1 MRSVAAAATA
11 LCCACLTISASTAAG
26 SGSGSKMSA
35 NAGTTVDKKIGI
47 PVLGTSYP
55 RMVDD
60 AECREGIAV
69 LLGTEAGKKAMDGI
83 ISKIK
88 PYSERHVS
96 DPEWIVSRLQMYWD
110 SHADEIY
117 VKGEEL
123 DHVSGHAPV
132 PTVRFTASRGTQTN
146 YRRPR
151 LEDIRPYQDSL
162 GMWMHNKTKPGEPL
176 EWADPRKTGRNV
188 ESINLEIMNLARD
201 AAFLYWWSGE
211 RTYAQFA
218 ADIFDTYM
226 TGLYYREVPV
236 DLNHGHQQTLLG
248 LTSFEVIHEDI
259 AIPAAECYDFLHG
272 YLAGEKPEKI
282 TIYEDTFRKW
292 ADCIIAG
299 GVPHNNWNLIQAQ
312 FVLRIALVLS
322 PDSSYEDGRGREWFL
337 NEILNE
343 DSIRQWS
350 PGKLID
356 YGFDAGTGLWKES
369 PGYSMMVLTEWGSF
383 IRLLDTVLGVDLV
396 EAYPVLAEAVRNI
409 PQYLF
414 PNGIICGWGD
424 THCGPLNT
432 SFIPPMIENAA
443 IHGKASEKEYFTA
456 MYKCFVPGADSG
468 SPEKMSLPAKVSTF
482 TSMRP
487 PQTDPDIPAGKIE
500 DYVSPVFWSEE
511 VSWFAARTGMDPE
524 NSLMISIAGS
534 MGNHMHAN
542 GISMELYGKGYI
554 MAPDAGRG
562 SGYSTLDYSEYYS
575 QFPAHNTVCVDGVSS
590 YPVMQSRHAFSL
602 NGCYPEP
609 EKKEGIYPGVMFGDF
624 SFIEPETYSD
634 QRRQVLIINTDQD
647 NGYYIDIFRSAR
659 KDGKDRFH
667 DYFYH
672 NIGQEFGL
680 SVPTKPTE
688 ELSFAGAHLSA
699 YSYLWNKSAAETG
712 NDIEGVF
719 TMHCDDGSSAGMK
732 MWMKG
737 SQDRKVF
744 KAYAPYIDGLSRMKM
759 PYDIKSSPCQT
770 FVARQYGNAWEK
782 PFVAL
787 FEPFSSGAPGMVE
800 SVVYPDCGTGS
811 DAEGIS
817 VVRKDGRKDIIVS
830 SDRMQES
837 VCDGFACEAVLAVCS
852 RGKEGDLQIFMHNG
866 ISAVSGD
873 ISIECEEPAT
883 AAVTVSDG
891 EIRYMSDRPCTVKAG
906 KRKYRLPASD
916 FQKII
921 SRLRD

>member
-11 LCCACLTISASTAAG
+11 LCCACLTFPAATAAG
-26 SGSGSKMSA
+26 TGSGSMMSA
-35 NAGTTVDKKIGI
+35 DAGTPADKKIEI

-60 AECREGIAV
+60 AECREGIAA

-88 PYSERHVS
+88 PYSGRHVS

-132 PTVRFTASRGTQTN
+132 PTVRFTASRGTQTS

-162 GMWMHNKTKPGEPL
+162 GLWMHNKTLPGEPL

-248 LTSFEVIHEDI
+248 LTSFEVIHEDT

-272 YLAGEKPEKI
+272 FLEETRPEKLR
-282 TIYEDTFRKW
+282 IYEDAFRKW

-337 NEILNE
+337 NEILNR

-350 PGKLID
+350 PGKLIE
-356 YGFDAGTGLWKES
+356 YGFDPVTGLWKES

-396 EAYPVLAEAVRNI
+396 SAYPVLSDAVKNI

-443 IHGKASEKEYFTA
+443 IHGKASEEEYFTA

-468 SPEKMSLPAKVSTF
+468 SPEEMSLPAKVSTF

-487 PQTDPDIPAGKIE
+487 PQADPDIPAGKIE

-524 NSLMISIAGS
+524 KSLMMSIAGS

-542 GISMELYGKGYI
+542 GISMELYGRGYI

-562 SGYSTLDYSEYYS
+562 SGYTALDYAEYYS
-575 QFPAHNTVCVDGVSS
+575 QFPAHNTVCVDGISS
-590 YPVMQSRHAFSL
+590 YPVMQSHHAFSL

-609 EKKEGIYPGVMFGDF
+609 GKKDGTYTGVMFGDF
-624 SFIEPETYSD
+624 SFMEPETYSG
-634 QRRQVLIINTDQD
+634 QRRQVLIINTDPD
-647 NGYYIDIFRSAR
+647 NGYYVDIFRSAR

-672 NIGQEFGL
+672 NIGQEFEL
-680 SVPTKPTE
+680 SVPTEPTE
-688 ELSFAGAHLSA
+688 ELSFAGAHLGA
-699 YSYLWNKSAAETG
+699 YSYLWNKSAAETDK
-712 NDIEGVF
+712 DIEGVF
-719 TMHCDDGSSAGMK
+719 TMRCGDGSSAGMK

-744 KAYAPYIDGLSRMKM
+744 KAYAPYIDGLSRMEM
-759 PYDIKSSPCQT
+759 PYDVKSSPCQT

-787 FEPFSSGAPGMVE
+787 YEPFSSAVPGMVE
-800 SVVYPDCGTGS
+800 SAGFPDCGG
-811 DAEGIS
+811 AEVIS
-817 VVRKDGRKDIIVS
+817 VARKDGRKDIIVS

-837 VCDGFACEAVLAVCS
+837 ACDGFSCEAVLAVCS
-852 RGKEGDLQIFMHNG
+852 RGKEGDLQIFMHGG

-873 ISIECEEPAT
+873 ISIKCDGPAT
-883 AAVTVSDG
+883 AAVTVSGG
-891 EIRYMSDRPCTVKAG
+891 EIRYMSDRPCTVRAG
-906 KRKYRLPASD
+906 KKKYRLPASD
-916 FQKII
+916 FHKIMI
-921 SRLRD
+921 RE